1 MDRRPELQEL
11 LEELLG
17 SRNVYFQP
25 PASVLMRYP
34 AIRYK
39 LSDIQKVSANNFAYM
54 CYNAYEVTYIDRNPD
69 NNVVSKL
76 MSLPMCAFDR
86 YYVTDNLNHYVFR
99 LYF

>member
-25 PASVLMRYP
+25 PASILMRYP

-54 CYNAYEVTYIDRNPD
+54 RYNAYEVTYIDRNPD
-69 NNVVSKL
+69 NGMVSKL
-76 MSLPMCAFDR
+76 MALPMCVFDR
-86 YYVTDNLNHYVFR
+86 HYVSDNLNHYVFR